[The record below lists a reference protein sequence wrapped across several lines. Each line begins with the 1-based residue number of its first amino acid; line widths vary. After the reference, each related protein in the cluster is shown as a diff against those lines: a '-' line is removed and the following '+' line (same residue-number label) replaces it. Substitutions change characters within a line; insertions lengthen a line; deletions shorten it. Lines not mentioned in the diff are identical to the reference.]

1 MKAAIAA
8 AYAAAALKNTLKPL
22 AKESAIVPAKE
33 SAIVPTVPTL
43 SVGTARL
50 DMVELGTVFETP
62 TGRMTLI
69 ERSGLQNKKMY
80 QCEYCK
86 VTANTSTKNLYTRG
100 CYVCAKGHS
109 ERGVE
114 LQATIIAKRLL
125 PTVPTIKH
133 TEVENT
139 TFPDMLVKRVETNLA
154 VRKRKN
160 RVPMT
165 TPASAVYNWETKEL
179 VRLDKLKK
187 KR

>member
-8 AYAAAALKNTLKPL
+8 AYAAATLKNTLKPL
-22 AKESAIVPAKE
+22 AKEA
-33 SAIVPTVPTL
+33 AIVPTVPTL
-43 SVGTARL
+43 SAVTDSLA
-50 DMVELGTVFETP
+50 MVELGTVFETP
-62 TGRMTLI
+62 TGRMTLTK
-69 ERSGLQNKKMY
+69 RSGLQNKKVY

-100 CYVCAKGHS
+100 CHVCSKGHS

-114 LQATIIAKRLL
+114 LQAIIIAERLL

-133 TEVENT
+133 TKVENT
-139 TFPDMLVKRVETNLA
+139 TFTDMLVKRVETNLA
-154 VRKRKN
+154 VRKQKN